1 MYVSDDAPIK
11 HEEEDENYFI
21 SMTDMMVGILFIFII
36 MLMLFALNLREQT
49 DESNER
55 IEKLKKAS
63 EVARLVAVK
72 LDDLRDNVHSE
83 INTINKANKE
93 RSRLLN
99 EIKVQLQKEGLEVQ
113 IDDINGVLRLT
124 EDAIRFPVNGAL
136 LNINAKANVG
146 KVAHVLNR
154 VLPAYTSCIKS
165 LDRLQCEENTS
176 GAKIETVF
184 VEGHTDSTGIDELN
198 WSLSTGRAVNT
209 YREITK
215 ISPNLRTLRNRTGN
229 EIISVSGYS
238 STRPIDARNNGL
250 AYAAN
255 RRIDLRFVMEVD
267 NRKRLQQIL
276 TLTDRMKGE
285 LQSLRHAVEQ
295 TR

>member
-49 DESNER
+49 DESSER

-63 EVARLVAVK
+63 EVARQVAVK

-93 RSRLLN
+93 RAQLLN
-99 EIKVQLQKEGLEVQ
+99 EIKIQLQKEGLEVQ
-113 IDDINGVLRLT
+113 VDDINGVLRLT

-136 LNINAKANVG
+136 LSNNAKTNVG
-146 KVAHVLNR
+146 KVAHVLQR
-154 VLPAYTSCIKS
+154 VLPAYTSCILS
-165 LDRLQCEENTS
+165 LGTLQCKENTS

-215 ISPNLRTLRNRTGN
+215 ISPELRTLRNRTGN

-238 STRPIDARNNGL
+238 STRPIDARSNSL

-276 TLTDRMKGE
+276 SLTDRMKGE
-285 LQSLRHAVEQ
+285 LQSLRQAVEQ